1 MSRRKNKKHHPY
13 TGMATRQQMQAK
25 QQERELREAQQGFIE
40 ESEEEIAKEV
50 ARDFPEEKMSEGTKA
65 ETEDSVPVTMPEKE
79 KPRRQFVLD
88 TNLLI
93 SCPDIIYDKDDKD
106 WRKPK
111 KFRPKL
117 DNADIIIP
125 YVVFEELNHI
135 KSEISYR
142 GMVARKILRR
152 LSKILPNSG
161 RDLDSIMNL
170 RKLVPTGWKTQTI
183 TILPLHRNFY
193 KILPWIPDRDDNDG
207 WIAVTA
213 LAATMIQEGLP
224 VDGTK
229 SDSFNIMKRDN
240 TKESVT
246 LLTNDRALLSAADD
260 FAVHSERYSFEKPQL
275 FTGCRELTV
284 PAEMFKKFYNEEG
297 LSREDFEDFMPDE
310 PALVANEYIIMNLED
325 ESDYPRGY
333 FVDNFGNN
341 ADFKNIARYNKKNE
355 MLYPLRF
362 IKHEG
367 KVPANAGIATYYDAM
382 NDDKIKV
389 VNVTGLAG
397 TGKTYQAI
405 VHAVKE
411 VKAGR
416 FVQVVLIPSKS
427 AKNPLGALPG
437 GKEQKV
443 EPLVAMAKSAI
454 RSYLASTPEFRR
466 KRELLLKHGDVNDD
480 DLEETN
486 EKEKDK
492 KSHNDRSN
500 RDSRRTT
507 GRFNGSFEDYDS
519 RYDDIS
525 PEDFGDNG
533 HSKKKKNKA
542 FYPGK
547 SEKGKNG
554 GEGKVTYREAL
565 EKETNYIYSRYFVC
579 IPYEE
584 AQGDSFEDSI
594 IIVDEAQ
601 RLQVDDADTVLSRP
615 AKNSKLFVM
624 GDVSQIHDS
633 SPEKMMNNA
642 LCYSRMLFGDWEG
655 CANIYLVDNMRS
667 DIAEIMTRNRDK
679 VRRMMGLV

>member
-13 TGMATRQQMQAK
+13 TGTVTRQQIQAK
-25 QQERELREAQQGFIE
+25 LQERELREAQQGIVE
-40 ESEEEIAKEV
+40 DSSEEIMTEIEKELSE
-50 ARDFPEEKMSEGTKA
+50 PTEKEDPPA
-65 ETEDSVPVTMPEKE
+65 ETEEAPAPTQEKD
-79 KPRRQFVLD
+79 RSHRTFVID

-93 SCPDIIYDKDDKD
+93 SCPDVIYDENDKD

-117 DNADIIIP
+117 DNAHIIIP
-125 YVVFEELNHI
+125 YTVFEELNHI
-135 KSEISYR
+135 KREISYR
-142 GMVARKILRR
+142 GMTARKVLRR
-152 LSKILPNSG
+152 LGKFFPNSG
-161 RDLDSIMNL
+161 RSLESIMTL
-170 RKLVPTGWKTQTI
+170 KDPIPTGWKSQTI
-183 TILPLHRNFY
+183 SILPLHRNFS
-193 KILPWIPDRDDNDG
+193 KILPWVPSREDNDG

-213 LAATMIQEGLP
+213 LAATMAHEGLP

-229 SDSFNIMKRDN
+229 VDSFDIMKRDN
-240 TKESVT
+240 SKDDVT
-246 LLTNDRALLSAADD
+246 LLTNDHHLLSKADD
-260 FAVHSERYSFEKPQL
+260 FGVRSARYSFEKPQL
-275 FTGCRELTV
+275 FTGCRELVV
-284 PAEMFKKFYNEEG
+284 PAEMFRKFYYEEK
-297 LSREDFEDFMPDE
+297 LSREDFEEYFPDE
-310 PALVANEYIIMNLED
+310 PALVANEYIIMHLED

-333 FVDNFGNN
+333 FVDDFGND
-341 ADFKNIARYNKKNE
+341 ADYRNIARYNKKNDTRF
-355 MLYPLRF
+355 PLRF

-367 KVPANAGIATYYDAM
+367 KAPANAGIATYYDAL

-443 EPLVAMAKSAI
+443 EPLVAAAKSAI

-466 KRELLLKHGDVNDD
+466 KRELLLKHGDTNIDD
-480 DLEETN
+480 SEERN
-486 EKEKDK
+486 ERDKDRK
-492 KSHNDRSN
+492 AGRNDRSN
-500 RDSRRTT
+500 HNSRRTAGHYT
-507 GRFNGSFEDYDS
+507 GSFDDLDAGYS
-519 RYDDIS
+519 DIS
-525 PEDFGDNG
+525 PEDFGDEG

-547 SEKGKNG
+547 SEKAKND
-554 GEGKVTYREAL
+554 EGKMTYREAL
-565 EKETNYIYSRYFVC
+565 EKETNYIYQRYFTC

-584 AQGDSFEDSI
+584 AQGDSFDDSI

-615 AKNSKLFVM
+615 ARNSKMIVM
-624 GDVSQIHDS
+624 GDVSQIHNS

-655 CANIYLVDNMRS
+655 CANIYLVDNLRS
-667 DIAEIMTRNRDK
+667 DIAEVMTRKRDK